1 MGPATWSS
9 KPLGNVPENFT
20 SSPPMEFASTSY
32 NTLKGTHA
40 FSWSIEKPT
49 GNSNCASG
57 GESEKLGLS
66 CGASKIEAILFA
78 GYGTN
83 KGDCKS
89 GFSAGSCF
97 LNISSFAHTCCVGKT
112 SCEISCDNSECL
124 CGSGGKLAAKDPCYE
139 TKKLVAASVKCQSPP
154 GPPEIKIEA
163 TTSPQ

>member
-1 MGPATWSS
+1 MFGGPGKTMYTYFGGLSQTEDSLGFDHAVYSV
-9 KPLGNVPENFT
+9 PRDLVEQAALGNVPENFT

-78 GYGTN
+78 G
-83 KGDCKS
+83 
-89 GFSAGSCF
+89 
-97 LNISSFAHTCCVGKT
+97 
-112 SCEISCDNSECL
+112 
-124 CGSGGKLAAKDPCYE
+124 
-139 TKKLVAASVKCQSPP
+139 
-154 GPPEIKIEA
+154 
-163 TTSPQ
+163 